1 MNTDKY
7 LQLLAKD
14 YPNIKA
20 ATAEI
25 IHLNALKA
33 LPKGTEYFFSD
44 LHGEDKAFVHLL
56 RSASGNIRTKI
67 SELFANKLTTEEQN
81 QLANLVYDPTR
92 VLQILKE
99 SDRLT
104 PEWIRIVIFR
114 LVDLCHYIGTKSSRE
129 NIARKTPQLY
139 YDIITELLFTGY
151 EEQNKKDY
159 IESIVRFIIEADASK
174 SFIIAMC
181 NMIQNLCV
189 NSLHILGDIFDRGP
203 GPHRI
208 MEELINFPVVDIQ
221 WGNHDIL
228 WMGAA
233 AGNEVCMTSVLRIG
247 IGYNNFDAL
256 EDGYDL
262 NLRPLSSFAEAVY
275 GQDECARFQPKIL
288 DKNEYDQVDP
298 THAARMHK
306 AISIIQFK
314 LEGQLL
320 ERHPEYEMN
329 DRIVLK
335 KVDFERGVYKHGDK
349 EYPLLDTNFPTIDP
363 KNPLQLTEEEKDLMR
378 GIRASFLH
386 SEPLQRHIR
395 FLYSSGSMYK
405 TVNNNLLFHGCIPL
419 REDGS
424 FDTMKIKGKEYGGKA
439 LLDQLNLLIQDAYF
453 LTSEPR
459 QKQQAEDLMWYLWSG
474 HKSPLFGKSQMSTFE
489 NFFVEDRAIRKEHYN
504 PYFTLSQ
511 QEEVVCRILTEFG
524 LDPDISHIIN
534 GHVPVKIK
542 DGESPIKANGKL
554 YVIDGGI
561 AKAYQPKTG
570 IAGYTL
576 IFNSHHLALAQHH
589 SLDYSIVND
598 LGSYTPTLQIVEEM
612 PRRLVEG
619 DTDLG
624 REWDSMIADL
634 EELIRAYRY
643 GRIKEQF
650 TDDL

>member
-1 MNTDKY
+1 
-7 LQLLAKD
+7 
-14 YPNIKA
+14 
-20 ATAEI
+20 
-25 IHLNALKA
+25 
-33 LPKGTEYFFSD
+33 
-44 LHGEDKAFVHLL
+44 
-56 RSASGNIRTKI
+56 
-67 SELFANKLTTEEQN
+67 
-81 QLANLVYDPTR
+81 
-92 VLQILKE
+92 
-99 SDRLT
+99 
-104 PEWIRIVIFR
+104 
-114 LVDLCHYIGTKSSRE
+114 
-129 NIARKTPQLY
+129 
-139 YDIITELLFTGY
+139 
-151 EEQNKKDY
+151 
-159 IESIVRFIIEADASK
+159 
-174 SFIIAMC
+174 
-181 NMIQNLCV
+181 
-189 NSLHILGDIFDRGP
+189 
-203 GPHRI
+203 
-208 MEELINFPVVDIQ
+208 
-221 WGNHDIL
+221 
-228 WMGAA
+228 
-233 AGNEVCMTSVLRIG
+233 
-247 IGYNNFDAL
+247 
-256 EDGYDL
+256 
-262 NLRPLSSFAEAVY
+262 
-275 GQDECARFQPKIL
+275 
-288 DKNEYDQVDP
+288 
-298 THAARMHK
+298 
-306 AISIIQFK
+306 
-314 LEGQLL
+314 
-320 ERHPEYEMN
+320 MN